1 MKKLLGLLLVIG
13 LAFSVSAC
21 SSTET
26 ATGKL
31 AKIQEAGKIVI
42 GTNSGYPPYEF
53 YDTRDNKKDLVGVDI
68 DLGNKIGE
76 ELGVDVVWV
85 DMEFDALIPQ
95 LMAGKIDIILAG
107 MVNTPERA
115 ETVAFTQPYID
126 TYTVV
131 VAHKD
136 KIDSVN
142 SVEKLNGKSVAVQ
155 VGTTQEESANAIE
168 GLKVVSVPGVTD
180 SITQVTSGKTDS
192 LFIQKIVA
200 QNIVKQYPDY
210 TYADIQGLSREE
222 LFDGA
227 SLVMNKG
234 EDALLSKLDGLIGG
248 WIKDGTMDKL
258 FQANI
263 DLYEKVYVNT
273 K

>member
-1 MKKLLGLLLVIG
+1 MKKLLGLLLAVG
-13 LAFSVSAC
+13 LVFSLSAC
-21 SSTET
+21 SSKDES
-26 ATGKL
+26 TGKL
-31 AKIQEAGKIVI
+31 AKIQEAGKIII

-68 DLGNKIGE
+68 DLGNMIGK
-76 ELGVDVVWV
+76 ELGVEVEWV

-95 LMAGKIDIILAG
+95 LLAGKIDIILAG
-107 MVNTPERA
+107 MVSSPERA
-115 ETVAFTQPYID
+115 KQVAFTQPYID

-136 KIDSVN
+136 KIDSLN

-155 VGTTQEESANAIE
+155 TGTTQEEAAKAIE

-180 SITQVTSGKTDS
+180 SITQMTSGKTDS

-200 QNIVKQYPDY
+200 QNVVKQYPNY
-210 TYADIQGLSREE
+210 KFSDIKGLSHEE

-234 EDALLSKLDGLIGG
+234 EDDLMEKLDGLIGG

-258 FQANI
+258 FQSNI
-263 DLYEKVYVNT
+263 DLYEKVFV